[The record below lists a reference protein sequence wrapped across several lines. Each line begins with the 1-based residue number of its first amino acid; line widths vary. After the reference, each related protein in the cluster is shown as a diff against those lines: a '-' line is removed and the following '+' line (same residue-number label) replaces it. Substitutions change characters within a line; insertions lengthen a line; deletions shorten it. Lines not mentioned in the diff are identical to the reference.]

1 MKLVRGSNVTHCIY
15 WLGMAWVARRW
26 SGPSLEE
33 EQIQNDQAEKM
44 IRRRWSDPS
53 HGWEKGG
60 LTPPWSK
67 ISPQRMGRAV
77 QKDVTEGGGQDV
89 QDITWVLNAFVFSQ
103 GCLDVFFTHLFFQRF
118 VWIAMV
124 SVQYVLFFYFAF
136 LSQFYLRMTYLRQ
149 GYLR

>member
-1 MKLVRGSNVTHCIY
+1 MSHIVFIG
-15 WLGMAWVARRW
+15 WAWHGWQGGGLALLW
-26 SGPSLEE
+26 KKNKSKMTK
-33 EQIQNDQAEKM
+33 QKKM

-136 LSQFYLRMTYLRQ
+136 LSQFYLRITYLRQ